1 MVARITTPRS
11 LSETLNYNEH
21 KVRRGVADCI
31 AENNFLLP
39 VHAMNFYDKLNWFEL
54 RNMLNDRATTK
65 TLHVS
70 LNFAPTEKFEVTT
83 LSSIAAEY
91 MERIGFG
98 AQPYLVYKHKDAGH
112 PHIHIVASTIRED
125 GTRIDTH
132 NIGRNQS
139 ESARKQIETKYGLI
153 QAGKQQKAPPPSI
166 TPAVH
171 KLEYGQAELKRSIS
185 NVLMQVINL
194 YNYTSLPELNAV
206 LKQFGVVADRG
217 KAGSFTHRKNGLL
230 YRMLDRDGQ
239 PVGVPIK
246 ASTIAGK
253 PTLKLLEQ
261 KFAANK
267 KNREVLKL
275 ALQQTL
281 VRTMQAQPE
290 NLDDL
295 IGRLAKKDIYTVLR
309 QNDEGRIYGITF
321 VDNHHRSAFNGS
333 ELGRSFSIAGIQGA
347 LHKAQD
353 QHPTQQLPQ
362 RSVDLALL
370 DNLLQP
376 VDQSMQETP
385 LAFRKK
391 KKKKK
396 RPGQKN

>member
-39 VHAMNFYDKLNWFEL
+39 LDAMNFYHKLTWFEL

-70 LNFAPTEKFEVTT
+70 LNFAPTEEFDVTT
-83 LSSIAAEY
+83 LSSIASDY

-98 AQPYLVYKHKDAGH
+98 AQPYLVYQHKDAGH

-139 ESARKQIETKYGLI
+139 ETARKQIETKYGLI
-153 QAGKQQKAPPPSI
+153 QAGKQQQVPTTSI

-171 KLEYGQAELKRSIS
+171 KLEYGQAELKRSIA
-185 NVLMQVINL
+185 NVLVQVVNL
-194 YNYTSLPELNAV
+194 FNYTSLPEFNAV

-217 KAGSFTHRKNGLL
+217 KEGSFTHRKNGLL
-230 YRMLDRDGQ
+230 YRILDSSGQ
-239 PVGVPIK
+239 SVGVPIK

-253 PTLKLLEQ
+253 PTLKFLEQ

-275 ALQQTL
+275 ALQQSL
-281 VRTMQAQPE
+281 VRAIQAQPE
-290 NLDDL
+290 SLDDL
-295 IGRLAKKDIYTVLR
+295 IALLAKKDIFTVLR
-309 QNDEGRIYGITF
+309 QNAEGRIYGITF
-321 VDNHHRSAFNGS
+321 VDNNNRGVFNGS
-333 ELGRSFSIAGIQGA
+333 ELGRAFSIAGIQGA
-347 LHKAQD
+347 LHKSQEQNPAER
-353 QHPTQQLPQ
+353 LPQ
-362 RSVDLALL
+362 DCLDLALL

-391 KKKKK
+391 KRKKK
-396 RPGQKN
+396 RPDQKN